1 MKNLAMP
8 CIKCKTLWLS
18 DIHLGSKDSQV
29 EHLISLLNSIECEKI
44 FLLGDIIDLWSM
56 KRKFWWPLIH
66 YQVVQMLFNMS
77 QSGTR
82 VIYIPGNHDATMREY
97 VSSLIGGIE
106 IMEEAIHT
114 TAAGKKM
121 LLVHG
126 DCFDEYILVGRLAKF
141 IGNFGYPFLL
151 WVNRNIL
158 KFTSFLG
165 YRHWSLASYIKN
177 RIKGAREAIETFENA
192 AVSEVK
198 RRKLDG
204 IICGHI
210 HQPDLKLKD
219 GVIYCNDGD
228 WVEHCTAIIEES
240 SGNLKLLDCTSLSM
254 GSDSKPSAANDSHCE
269 VYSNVK
275 K

>member
-29 EHLISLLNSIECEKI
+29 EHLINLLNSIECEKI

-56 KRKFWWPLIH
+56 KRKFWWPLTH

-77 QSGTR
+77 ESGTR

>member
-56 KRKFWWPLIH
+56 KKRFWWPSIH
-66 YQVVQMLFNMS
+66 YQVVQILFKMS

-106 IMEEAIHT
+106 VMEEAIHT

-165 YRHWSLASYIKN
+165 YRHWSLASYIKS

>member
-1 MKNLAMP
+1 MP

-66 YQVVQMLFNMS
+66 YQVVQMLFKMS

>member
-66 YQVVQMLFNMS
+66 YQVVQMLFKMS

-126 DCFDEYILVGRLAKF
+126 DCFDEHILVGRVAKF

-254 GSDSKPSAANDSHCE
+254 GSDSQPSAANDSHCE
-269 VYSNVK
+269 VYSDVK

>member
-1 MKNLAMP
+1 MNTLANP
-8 CIKCKTLWLS
+8 FIKCKTVYLS

-29 EHLISLLNSIECEKI
+29 EHLINLLNSIECEKI

-56 KRKFWWPLIH
+56 KKRFWWPANH
-66 YQVVQMLFNMS
+66 YEVIQILFKMS

-82 VIYIPGNHDATMREY
+82 VIYIPGNHDASMREY

-106 IMEEAIHT
+106 ILEEAIHI
-114 TAAGKKM
+114 TAAGKKL

-126 DCFDEYILVGRLAKF
+126 DCFDEHILVGRFAKF

-151 WVNRNIL
+151 WANRNIL

-165 YRHWSLASYIKN
+165 YQHWSLASYIKN
-177 RIKGAREAIETFENA
+177 RIKGARQAIETFENA

-228 WVEHCTAIIEES
+228 WVEHCTAIIEEYC
-240 SGNLKLLDCTSLSM
+240 GNLKLLDCTSFSM
-254 GSDSKPSAANDSHCE
+254 ESDNKLSAANDSYFE
-269 VYSNVK
+269 AYSNLK